1 MRRMRWLLCGLA
13 FIGAAQQADAAD
25 LGESFLRGSS
35 TIINTNSGI
44 TWDGAYV
51 GAHFGGAAAGTDFS
65 NATKSLVAFLLR
77 NTTIE
82 NENHVSNWTT
92 LGTGDTTGISYG
104 GFAGY
109 NMQWDQAVLGVEG
122 TYNRTSLMMS
132 ANDSMRRLFSTS
144 DGYNN
149 DVQVD
154 AGSNIHITDYGTLRM
169 RGGWAAG
176 NFMPYGFVGFALGRA
191 DVTNSARVRA
201 SGTSTTGG
209 PPYSSDTQTA
219 VSRTGDFAY
228 GFATGLG
235 VDIALMQNI
244 FVRAEYEYVQFGQ
257 FNDLKTHIHTAR
269 IGGGLKF

>member
-1 MRRMRWLLCGLA
+1 MRWLLCGLA
-13 FIGAAQQADAAD
+13 FIGATHQADAAD
-25 LGESFLRGSS
+25 FGESFLRGSS

-51 GAHFGGAAAGTDFS
+51 GAHFGGAVSGTDFS
-65 NATKSLVAFLLR
+65 GATSSLVAFLLR

-82 NENHVSNWTT
+82 SENRVSSWTT
-92 LGTGDTTGISYG
+92 LGKGDTTGTSYG

-109 NMQWDQAVLGVEG
+109 NMQWDQAVLGVEAS
-122 TYNRTSLMMS
+122 YNRTSLMMS
-132 ANDSMRRLFSTS
+132 ANDSMSRQFSTS
-144 DGYNN
+144 DGFINN
-149 DVQVD
+149 VTVN
-154 AGSNIHITDYGTLRM
+154 AGSNINITDYGTLRV

-191 DVTNSARVRA
+191 DVTNSARVIA
-201 SGTSTTGG
+201 AGANATTGQT
-209 PPYSSDTQTA
+209 YAFDQTA
-219 VSRTGDFAY
+219 SVTRTGDFAY

-235 VDIALMQNI
+235 VDFALMQNI

>member
-1 MRRMRWLLCGLA
+1 MRRLRWLVCGLA
-13 FIGAAQQADAAD
+13 FIGTAQQASAAD
-25 LGESFLRGSS
+25 LADAFLRGSS
-35 TIINTNSGI
+35 TVIDNGGV
-44 TWDGAYV
+44 TWNGAYI
-51 GAHFGGAAAGTDFS
+51 GGQFGGAASGTDFS
-65 NATKSLVAFLLR
+65 RATKSLVAFLLR

-82 NENHVSNWTT
+82 NEGHVSNWTT
-92 LGTGDTTGISYG
+92 LGKGDTTGMSYG
-104 GFAGY
+104 GFVGY
-109 NMQWDQAVLGVEG
+109 NMQWDAAVLGVEAN
-122 TYNRTSLMMS
+122 YNRTSLTMS
-132 ANDSMRRLFSTS
+132 ANDSMARLFSTS

-149 DVQVD
+149 DVQID

-191 DVTNSARVRA
+191 DVTNSARVIA
-201 SGTSTTGG
+201 SGTKAGSPSYST
-209 PPYSSDTQTA
+209 DTTVA

-244 FVRAEYEYVQFGQ
+244 FVRAEYEYVQFGE

>member
-13 FIGAAQQADAAD
+13 FIGATQQASAAD

-51 GAHFGGAAAGTDFS
+51 GGHFGGAASGTDFS

-92 LGTGDTTGISYG
+92 LGKSDTTGVSYG

-109 NMQWDQAVLGVEG
+109 NMQWDQAVLGVEAS
-122 TYNRTSLMMS
+122 YNRTSLMMS
-132 ANDSMRRLFSTS
+132 QNDSMRRLFSTS

-154 AGSNIHITDYGTLRM
+154 AASNIHITDYGTLRV
-169 RGGWAAG
+169 RGGWAVG

-191 DVTNSARVRA
+191 DVTNSARVIA
-201 SGTSTTGG
+201 SGTKTGS
-209 PPYSSDTQTA
+209 PSYSSDSETS

-235 VDIALMQNI
+235 VDFALMQNI

>member
-13 FIGAAQQADAAD
+13 FIGAAQQASAAD
-25 LGESFLRGSS
+25 LDDSFLRGSS
-35 TIINTNSGI
+35 TIINTNGGV

-51 GAHFGGAAAGTDFS
+51 GAHFGGAASGTDFS
-65 NATKSLVAFLLR
+65 GATKSLVAFLLR

-82 NENHVSNWTT
+82 NENHVSDWTT
-92 LGTGDTTGISYG
+92 LSKGDTTGVSYG

-109 NMQWDQAVLGVEG
+109 NMQWDQAVLGVEAS
-122 TYNRTSLMMS
+122 YNRTSLMMS
-132 ANDSMRRLFSTS
+132 ANDSMGRTFSTS
-144 DGYNN
+144 DGFTNTVTVN
-149 DVQVD
+149 
-154 AGSNIHITDYGTLRM
+154 AGSNINITDYGTLRM

-191 DVTNSARVRA
+191 DVTNSAHVVA
-201 SGTSTTGG
+201 SGNNPGTG
-209 PPYSSDTQTA
+209 QTYTFDQTAA

-235 VDIALMQNI
+235 VDVALMQNV

>member
-1 MRRMRWLLCGLA
+1 MRRMRGLLYGLA
-13 FIGAAQQADAAD
+13 FIGAVQQASAAD

-35 TIINTNSGI
+35 TIINTNSGV
-44 TWDGAYV
+44 TWDGAYI
-51 GAHFGGAAAGTDFS
+51 GGHFGGAVSGTDFS
-65 NATKSLVAFLLR
+65 GATKSLVAFLLR

-82 NENHVSNWTT
+82 NENHVSGWTT
-92 LGTGDTTGISYG
+92 LSKGDTTGISYG

-109 NMQWDQAVLGVEG
+109 NMQWDQAVLGVEAN
-122 TYNRTSLMMS
+122 YNRTSLTMS
-132 ANDSMRRLFSTS
+132 ANDSMARLFSTS

-154 AGSNIHITDYGTLRM
+154 ASSIIHITDYGTLRA

-191 DVTNSARVRA
+191 DVTNSARVIA
-201 SGTSTTGG
+201 SGTKAGS
-209 PPYSSDTQTA
+209 PPYSADTQTA
-219 VSRTGDFAY
+219 VTRTGDFAY
-228 GFATGLG
+228 GFTTGLG
-235 VDIALMQNI
+235 VDVALMQNI

>member
-13 FIGAAQQADAAD
+13 FIGAAQQASAAD

-35 TIINTNSGI
+35 TIINTNSGV

-51 GAHFGGAAAGTDFS
+51 GAHFGGAASGTDFS

-82 NENHVSNWTT
+82 NENHVSDWTT
-92 LGTGDTTGISYG
+92 LSTGDTTGISYG

-109 NMQWDQAVLGVEG
+109 NMQWDQAVLGVEAS
-122 TYNRTSLMMS
+122 YNRTSLMMS
-132 ANDSMRRLFSTS
+132 ANDSMGRQFGTS
-144 DGYNN
+144 DGFINN
-149 DVQVD
+149 VTVA

-191 DVTNSARVRA
+191 DVTNSAHVVA
-201 SGTSTTGG
+201 SGTNASTGQT
-209 PPYSSDTQTA
+209 YAFDQSTA
-219 VSRTGDFAY
+219 VGKTGDFAY
-228 GFATGLG
+228 GFATGVG
-235 VDIALMQNI
+235 IDYAVMQNI

>member
-13 FIGAAQQADAAD
+13 FIGAAQQAGAAD
-25 LGESFLRGSS
+25 LGDAFLRGSS
-35 TIINTNSGI
+35 TVINTNSGV

-51 GAHFGGAAAGTDFS
+51 GAHFGGAASGTDFS
-65 NATKSLVAFLLR
+65 GATKSLIAFLLR

-82 NENHVSNWTT
+82 NENHVSGWTT
-92 LGTGDTTGISYG
+92 LGKGDTTGMSYG

-109 NMQWDQAVLGVEG
+109 NMQWDQAVLGVEAS
-122 TYNRTSLMMS
+122 YNRTSLMMS
-132 ANDSMRRLFSTS
+132 ANDSMGRQFSTS
-144 DGYNN
+144 DGFIN
-149 DVQVD
+149 QVTVN

-191 DVTNSARVRA
+191 DVTNSAHVVA
-201 SGTSTTGG
+201 TGANAATG
-209 PPYSSDTQTA
+209 QTYSFDQSTA
-219 VSRTGDFAY
+219 VSKTGDFAY

-235 VDIALMQNI
+235 VDVALMQNI

-269 IGGGLKF
+269 IGGGFKF

>member
-13 FIGAAQQADAAD
+13 FIGAAQQARAAD
-25 LGESFLRGSS
+25 LGDAFLRGSS
-35 TIINTNSGI
+35 TIVNTNGGI

-51 GAHFGGAAAGTDFS
+51 GGHFGGAASGTDFS
-65 NATKSLVAFLLR
+65 GATKSLVAFLLR

-82 NENHVSNWTT
+82 NENHVSGWTT
-92 LGTGDTTGISYG
+92 LSKGDTTGTSYG

-109 NMQWDQAVLGVEG
+109 NMQWDQAVLGIEAN
-122 TYNRTSLMMS
+122 YNRTSLMMS

-154 AGSNIHITDYGTLRM
+154 AASSIHITDYGTLRM

-191 DVTNSARVRA
+191 DVTNSARVIA
-201 SGTSTTGG
+201 SGTKVGS
-209 PPYSSDTQTA
+209 PPYSADTQTA
-219 VSRTGDFAY
+219 VTRTGDFAY

-235 VDIALMQNI
+235 VDVALMQNI